1 MGGGGFSTA
10 TPMVISGKAF
20 RAGIPDA
27 RMRSWGMWRAWLQTV
42 VVISTLCV
50 IGSSTSGA
58 QVPVDLEL
66 VLAVDSSA
74 SVDNRE
80 FELQVR
86 GMAEAFRDRS
96 VIKAIRGGHHRSI
109 AVTVV
114 EWASADFQVVD
125 IPWTIIDSPESADR
139 MATLLE
145 NMPRVI
151 STGATSISGALRFSA
166 SLFGN
171 NGFDGVRE
179 VIDLSCDGRNNQGA
193 EVQVVRDVVIGRGIT
208 INGLTILN
216 EHPTLN
222 YYFEQKIIGGT
233 GAFVEI
239 ANDYQAYSDAFLR
252 KLIKEVTNVPISSLP
267 EPNHHTRVTAAAQN
281 SVSVSPNVIS
291 VRQ

>member
-1 MGGGGFSTA
+1 M
-10 TPMVISGKAF
+10 
-20 RAGIPDA
+20 
-27 RMRSWGMWRAWLQTV
+27 
-42 VVISTLCV
+42 
-50 IGSSTSGA
+50 
-58 QVPVDLEL
+58 
-66 VLAVDSSA
+66 LAVDSSA
-74 SVDNRE
+74 SVDDGE

-86 GMAEAFRDRS
+86 GMARAFRDRS
-96 VIKAIRGGHHRSI
+96 VIQAIKSGPYRAI

-125 IPWTIIDSPESADR
+125 IPWMVIDSPASANR
-139 MATLLE
+139 MAALLE
-145 NMPRVI
+145 TMPRAI
-151 STGATSISGALRFSA
+151 RTGATSISGALRFAA

-193 EVQVVRDVVIGRGIT
+193 EVQVVRDVVVDRGIT

-239 ANDYQAYSDAFLR
+239 SNDYQAYSEAFLR
-252 KLIKEVTNVPISSLP
+252 KLVKEVTNVPISSLP
-267 EPNHHTRVTAAAQN
+267 PAERPVRLTAAWPKP
-281 SVSVSPNVIS
+281 VSATK
-291 VRQ
+291 

>member
-1 MGGGGFSTA
+1 
-10 TPMVISGKAF
+10 
-20 RAGIPDA
+20 
-27 RMRSWGMWRAWLQTV
+27 MWRALFHIAV
-42 VVISTLCV
+42 VVSIASF
-50 IGSSTSGA
+50 IGPSLGRA
-58 QVPVDLEL
+58 QIPVDLEL

-86 GMAEAFRDRS
+86 GMARAFRDRS
-96 VIKAIRGGHHRSI
+96 VVKAIKSGPYRAI

-125 IPWTIIDSPESADR
+125 IPWMVIDGPESADR

-145 NMPRVI
+145 TMPRAI
-151 STGATSISGALRFSA
+151 RTGATSISGALRFSA

-239 ANDYQAYSDAFLR
+239 SNDYQSYSEAFLR
-252 KLIKEVTNVPISSLP
+252 KLVKEVTNVPISALP
-267 EPNHHTRVTAAAQN
+267 PAPRPVRLTAAWPKSVPAQE
-281 SVSVSPNVIS
+281 
-291 VRQ
+291 

>member
-1 MGGGGFSTA
+1 MSRNL
-10 TPMVISGKAF
+10 IH
-20 RAGIPDA
+20 
-27 RMRSWGMWRAWLQTV
+27 LV
-42 VVISTLCV
+42 VVVSILCFAKIEPV
-50 IGSSTSGA
+50 TA

-74 SVDNRE
+74 SVDNHE

-86 GMAEAFRDRS
+86 GMALAFRDRA
-96 VIKAIRGGHHRSI
+96 VVEAIKSGPYRAI

-125 IPWTIIDSPESADR
+125 IPWMVIDGPSSANK
-139 MATLLE
+139 MADILE
-145 NMPRVI
+145 TMPRAI
-151 STGATSISGALRFSA
+151 RTGATSISGALRFSA
-166 SLFGN
+166 SLFAN
-171 NGFDGVRE
+171 NGFDGVRQ

-193 EVQVVRDVVIGRGIT
+193 EVQVVRDVVVGRGIT

-239 ANDYQAYSDAFLR
+239 ANDYQAYSDAFIR
-252 KLIKEVTNVPISSLP
+252 KLIKEVTNVPISALP
-267 EPNHHTRVTAAAQN
+267 PTDGPVRLTAAWPR
-281 SVSVSPNVIS
+281 SVWPT
-291 VRQ
+291 R

>member
-1 MGGGGFSTA
+1 
-10 TPMVISGKAF
+10 
-20 RAGIPDA
+20 
-27 RMRSWGMWRAWLQTV
+27 MWRAWLQILIGIAI
-42 VVISTLCV
+42 ISI
-50 IGSSTSGA
+50 IGSAPARA
-58 QVPVDLEL
+58 QIPVDLEL

-74 SVDNRE
+74 SVDDRE

-86 GMAEAFRDRS
+86 GMAQAFRDRS
-96 VIKAIRGGHHRSI
+96 VVQAIKSGPYRAI

-125 IPWTIIDSPESADR
+125 IPWAIVDSPESANR
-139 MATLLE
+139 MAALLE
-145 NMPRVI
+145 TMPRAI
-151 STGATSISGALRFSA
+151 RTGATSISGALRFSA

-179 VIDLSCDGRNNQGA
+179 VIDLSCDGRNNQGV
-193 EVQVVRDVVIGRGIT
+193 EVQVVRDIVVGRGIT

-239 ANDYQAYSDAFLR
+239 ANDYQAYSEAFLR

-267 EPNHHTRVTAAAQN
+267 PAESPVRLTAARPLSAP
-281 SVSVSPNVIS
+281 VEK
-291 VRQ
+291 